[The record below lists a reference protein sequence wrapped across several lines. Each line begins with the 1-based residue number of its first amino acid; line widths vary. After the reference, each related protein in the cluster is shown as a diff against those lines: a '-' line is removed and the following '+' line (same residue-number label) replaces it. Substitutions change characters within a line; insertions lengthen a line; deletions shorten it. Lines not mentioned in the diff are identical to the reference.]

1 MKRFILF
8 SFSVLLAGALF
19 AQQQTVQLANTQA
32 TITPD
37 EIVVMGQNANSS
49 RSSVIVLNFEGLGN
63 SDAILE
69 FYNGGLSQQG
79 YSGPDVG
86 VEFLGNALSIIDADA
101 GGTGNI
107 ANEPSPSTVLFWLTG
122 SSAGMNVPAGFSNGF
137 SFFYSINTS
146 PGFVQV
152 YSGLN
157 GTGNLLA
164 SATLPINW
172 NVNCTG
178 DPTGGY
184 CHWDP
189 VGITFSGVAKSI
201 FFGGVA
207 NQCAF
212 DEITFGSD
220 VPGYETP
227 VSNWAIFIGIGLIL
241 MFAFFRAWRISRA

>member
-1 MKRFILF
+1 MKRLILF

-37 EIVVMGQNANSS
+37 EIIQMGQNANSS

-79 YSGPDVG
+79 YSGPNVG
-86 VEFLGNALSIIDADA
+86 VEFLGNALAIIDADA
-101 GGTGNI
+101 GGGGNI
-107 ANEPSPSTVLFWLTG
+107 ANEPSPSTVLFFLTG

-137 SFFYSINTS
+137 SFFYSANIDAAY
-146 PGFVQV
+146 VQV

-157 GTGNLLA
+157 GTGTLLA
-164 SATLPINW
+164 SATLPVNW

-178 DPTGGY
+178 DPSGGY

-189 VGITFSGVAKSI
+189 VGVTFSGVAKSV

-207 NQCAF
+207 NFCAF

-227 VSNWAIFIGIGLIL
+227 VSNWAVFIGIGLIL